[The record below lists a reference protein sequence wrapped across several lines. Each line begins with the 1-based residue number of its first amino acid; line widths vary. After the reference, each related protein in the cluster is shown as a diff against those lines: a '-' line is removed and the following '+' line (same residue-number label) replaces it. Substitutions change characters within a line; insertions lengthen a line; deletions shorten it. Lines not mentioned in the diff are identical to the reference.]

1 MLSLTTEKTAVA
13 LRVLAA
19 INDKHR
25 PAGPDVALLRTYYP
39 DRQELDLDE
48 MACIV
53 IQQALEQNKRARE
66 ARKQGGK
73 SQTA

>member
-1 MLSLTTEKTAVA
+1 MSTHKKAVA

-25 PAGPDVALLRTYYP
+25 PAVPDVALLRTYYP
-39 DRQELDLDE
+39 DQQELDLDE
-48 MACIV
+48 MACLV
-53 IQQALEQNKRARE
+53 IQEVLERNNRARE
-66 ARKQGGK
+66 ARKRDGR

>member
-1 MLSLTTEKTAVA
+1 MTTERTAVA
-13 LRVLAA
+13 LRVLNA
-19 INDKHR
+19 INEKHR
-25 PAGPDVALLRTYYP
+25 PAAPDVELLRTYYP
-39 DRQELDLDE
+39 DQQELDLDE

-73 SQTA
+73 YHTA